1 MENRLRLRQVVDRV
15 VNNESSNE
23 FACLVVNR
31 HSAILHVFVN
41 TVFTTNVAGDSDNPV
56 YVHRPITY
64 AVSVKVEISDLS
76 AHSDRLEQTFHV
88 LASSWVVKAELNY
101 DFYEKQRAQLSKLKK
116 KVEAM
121 LSKEDQTILPEIE
134 TFWYTT

>member
-1 MENRLRLRQVVDRV
+1 M
-15 VNNESSNE
+15 
-23 FACLVVNR
+23 NR
-31 HSAILHVFVN
+31 HGAILHVFVN
-41 TVFTTNVAGDSDNPV
+41 TVFTTNVAGDSDKQV

-88 LASSWVVKAELNY
+88 PASSWVAKAELNF

-116 KVEAM
+116 KIGAM

-134 TFWYTT
+134 TFWYMSMCS